1 MRDTGKPKSRDV
13 WVVRRR
19 IRLPALQ
26 DSADDAAAVRA
37 LVGIDGVLRVSV
49 DRAKQRVA
57 VDYLV
62 TKTDYQSL
70 EHALEAAGLAP
81 AAGPWARL
89 RSGWYQNLDRTGRE
103 NAAEPTPA
111 CCNKP
116 PVAGHRSRMV

>member
-1 MRDTGKPKSRDV
+1 MRDTVKPKSRDV
-13 WVVRRR
+13 WEVRRR

-26 DSADDAAAVRA
+26 DPHDDVAAERA
-37 LVGIDGVLRVSV
+37 LAGIDGVLGVSV
-49 DRAKQRVA
+49 DHAKRWVA

-70 EHALEAAGLAP
+70 ERALEAAGLTP
-81 AAGPWARL
+81 ATGGWARF
-89 RSGWYQNLDRTGRE
+89 RSAWYQNLDLTGRE

-116 PVAGHRSRMV
+116 PVAGHRSRIL